1 MKDKIFL
8 NTYLED
14 YSNLVK
20 PKENIINQLLS
31 VKDLLKAT
39 KRKNKKVLIFGNGGS
54 AAIANHFTIDL
65 TKNGGIRCVNFN
77 ESSLITCFANDFGYE
92 NWIKEAIKFYSC
104 KGDLLILISS
114 SGNSKNM
121 INAAKFAKKNKIFKV
136 ITFTG
141 FNKNNSLK
149 KIGDINLWINSKAY
163 NFVENTHQLWLLALV
178 DLIIGKKEY
187 SQKI

>member
-1 MKDKIFL
+1 
-8 NTYLED
+8 
-14 YSNLVK
+14 
-20 PKENIINQLLS
+20 
-31 VKDLLKAT
+31 
-39 KRKNKKVLIFGNGGS
+39 
-54 AAIANHFTIDL
+54 
-65 TKNGGIRCVNFN
+65 
-77 ESSLITCFANDFGYE
+77 
-92 NWIKEAIKFYSC
+92 
-104 KGDLLILISS
+104 
-114 SGNSKNM
+114 M
-121 INAAKFAKKNKIFKV
+121 INAAKLAKKNKIFKV